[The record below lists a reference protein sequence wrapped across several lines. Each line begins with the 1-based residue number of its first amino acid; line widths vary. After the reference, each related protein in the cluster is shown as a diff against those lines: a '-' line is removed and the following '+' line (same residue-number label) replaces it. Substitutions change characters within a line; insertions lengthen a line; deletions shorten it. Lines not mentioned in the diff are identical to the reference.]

1 MEAVGTKGFGWTAM
15 AIRDWEQGQR
25 IEGFVALR
33 KVERKEHPGGER
45 LILEL
50 GDQSGRIDGVMWDGY
65 QEVFDLLVA
74 GDVVKV
80 RGIVG
85 VFRDKPQVKVEM
97 IRPAHS
103 GEAHPEDF
111 LPRSHIDAG
120 ELAKNFDAC
129 LESLTNPHLRELMKR
144 LFEPDNL
151 REKYLSAAAGKLWHH
166 NTVGGLVE
174 HSLNVVRICESACE
188 MYEGLDRDLLVCGA
202 LLHDIGKIEQYE
214 MKAAI
219 DYSTE
224 GRLVGHINT
233 GDSRVAHTIAGM
245 DDFPVELAYALR
257 HLIVS
262 HQGELEKGSPVVP
275 MMPEAFVLNLADE
288 LDSKMGALRRIAE
301 KTGDADWSEYV
312 NLIGRYIYF
321 GHRMAG
327 ETARES

>member
-1 MEAVGTKGFGWTAM
+1 MT
-15 AIRDWEQGQR
+15 IREWEQGQR

-33 KVERKEHPGGER
+33 KLERKEHPGGER
-45 LILEL
+45 LILEF

-65 QEVFDLLVA
+65 EEIVDRLVV

-80 RGIVG
+80 RGVVG
-85 VFRDKPQVKVEM
+85 SFRDKAQVRVEL

-103 GEAHPEDF
+103 DEARPEDF
-111 LPRSHIDAG
+111 LPRSPIDPA
-120 ELAKNFDAC
+120 ELAKEFDEC
-129 LESLTNPHLRELMKR
+129 IESLTNPHLREMMNR
-144 LFEPDNL
+144 LFGSGDL
-151 REKYLSAAAGKLWHH
+151 REKYLAAAAGKLWHH

-174 HSLNVVRICESACE
+174 HSLNVVRLCEFACE
-188 MYEGLDRDLLVCGA
+188 MYEDLDRDLLVCGA
-202 LLHDIGKIEQYE
+202 LLHDLGKIEQYE

-233 GDSRVAHTIAGM
+233 GDFRVARAITEIEG
-245 DDFPVELAYALR
+245 FPAELAHALR

-262 HQGELEKGSPVVP
+262 HQGELDKGSPVVP
-275 MMPEAFVLNLADE
+275 MMPEAFVLNYADE

-321 GHRMAG
+321 GHRKAG

>member
-1 MEAVGTKGFGWTAM
+1 M
-15 AIRDWEQGQR
+15 
-25 IEGFVALR
+25 ALR

-45 LILEL
+45 LMLEL

-65 QEVFDLLVA
+65 QDMMDMLVA
-74 GDVVKV
+74 GDIVKV

-85 VFRDKPQVKVEM
+85 SFRDKPQIKVEA
-97 IRPAHS
+97 IRPAHPD
-103 GEAHPEDF
+103 EARPDDF
-111 LPRSHIDAG
+111 LPKSHVDAE
-120 ELAKNFDAC
+120 ELATNLDAC
-129 LESLTNPHLRELMKR
+129 LESLTDPHLRALMTHM
-144 LFEPDNL
+144 FATDNL
-151 REKYLSAAAGKLWHH
+151 REKYLTAAAGKLWHH
-166 NTVGGLVE
+166 NTVGGLAE

-202 LLHDIGKIEQYE
+202 LLHDLGKIEQYE
-214 MKAAI
+214 MKASI

-233 GDSRVAHTIAGM
+233 GDFRVAQAIADM
-245 DDFPVELAYALR
+245 DDFPAEMAYALR

-275 MMPEAFVLNLADE
+275 MMPEAFVLNFADE
-288 LDSKMGALRRIAE
+288 LDSKMGALRRIEE

-321 GHRMAG
+321 GHRKTRD
-327 ETARES
+327 TARES